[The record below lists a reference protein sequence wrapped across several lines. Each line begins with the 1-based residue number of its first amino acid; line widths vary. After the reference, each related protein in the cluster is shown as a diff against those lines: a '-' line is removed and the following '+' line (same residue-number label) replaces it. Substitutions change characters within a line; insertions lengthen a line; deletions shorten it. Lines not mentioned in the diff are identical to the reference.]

1 MSMTFDELKGKIL
14 QRGTELIAQGVST
27 EQLAYLM
34 KGLEVLESIREKDA
48 VADAIAQIGDIQAK
62 YIEAKNLLNQTLQ
75 AKAITQL
82 GKPAVRLFGRV
93 MSAWDGELPYCP
105 PTGGNASKF
114 TYANL
119 DWLKENF
126 IKKTATA
133 LEFAPRNNFHF
144 QLQLSSWNDNPPRLW
159 SMYLLKNNTDEDKQ
173 VGITVQLSSRT
184 NGINGAYVVA
194 NGNVLVSYTGNN
206 VNTWNFTGNNAV
218 TIPAGQGL
226 LVFVQNAG
234 YYVNA
239 NNNFYFFRVVHDIDF
254 VLPEGVDWDYEAYKE
269 LLS

>member
-105 PTGGNASKF
+105 PTGNNASKF
-114 TYANL
+114 THNNL
-119 DWLKENF
+119 DWLKKNF
-126 IKKTATA
+126 IKKTATT
-133 LEFAPRNNFHF
+133 LELAPRNNFHF
-144 QLQLSSWNDNPPRLW
+144 QLQLPGWNDNPPRLW
-159 SMYLLKNNTDEDKQ
+159 SMYLLKNKSNEDKK
-173 VGITVQLSSRT
+173 VEITVLLSSRT
-184 NGINGAYVVA
+184 NGINGAYVIA
-194 NGNVLVSYTGNN
+194 NGNVLLSYTGNT
-206 VNTWNFTGNNAV
+206 VNTWNFTGNSAV

-234 YYVNA
+234 SYVN
-239 NNNFYFFRVVHDIDF
+239 NNNQFYFFRLVHNINF
-254 VLPEGVDWDYEAYKE
+254 ILPEGVDWDYEAYAQ
-269 LLS
+269 LLN